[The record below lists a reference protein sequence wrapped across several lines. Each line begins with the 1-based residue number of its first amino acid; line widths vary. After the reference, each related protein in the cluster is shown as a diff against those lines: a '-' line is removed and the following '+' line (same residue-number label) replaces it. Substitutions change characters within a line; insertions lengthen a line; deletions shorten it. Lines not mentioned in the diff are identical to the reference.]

1 MYPRT
6 QATIR
11 RKKSTKKRIS
21 KSGAVI
27 QMKEM
32 NDRSSK
38 YQPKS
43 YSRSSESDAILDMI
57 DQRIGGLLLRSSEL
71 EAKLDAI
78 EQNANKNAAPNYA
91 RVISKTIKSADNQP
105 TIAVT
110 TQLKEE
116 SAKISNSSIQPSLLS
131 TTKTTITSGEN
142 LSFNSQNPTEISSL
156 YKIVEQLLKEV
167 REMKNQQIV
176 MSQQVNSMHHQL
188 IQQKLHSDLD

>member
-11 RKKSTKKRIS
+11 RKKSTKKKIS

-78 EQNANKNAAPNYA
+78 EQSANKNAAPNYA
-91 RVISKTIKSADNQP
+91 RVIYKTIKSNDNQP